1 MKKITLLSIFC
12 CLCLSVSAQSKKEL
26 AEKISALETKVTEL
40 NARVEAQFNQTNT
53 LILTLT
59 QQLGALQ
66 TENASLKERL
76 ETDNALLKERLG
88 KLENS
93 PVEKKG
99 QVPDVLVT
107 QADSLQY
114 IILKYRMS
122 KTPEEASQYIYDVAR
137 VKPIML
143 KFYKEPGDWKPFNG
157 YSDGGLWKDNWTTA
171 VKLNDKLYML
181 DDWYLVKTPTGY
193 KIDWEANVQYNMFA
207 PAYDYLKTNGQIN
220 ELRGRCYRYE
230 DSDGWVR
237 FSFDSSTTDDMY
249 VYGKKSS
256 AKTQELLDYLKSNT
270 RPVILKVKCKA
281 TPYGGEIYNM
291 CYKDKYLELV
301 DIVSKNCSK
310 VK

>member
-1 MKKITLLSIFC
+1 
-12 CLCLSVSAQSKKEL
+12 
-26 AEKISALETKVTEL
+26 
-40 NARVEAQFNQTNT
+40 
-53 LILTLT
+53 
-59 QQLGALQ
+59 
-66 TENASLKERL
+66 
-76 ETDNALLKERLG
+76 
-88 KLENS
+88 
-93 PVEKKG
+93 
-99 QVPDVLVT
+99 
-107 QADSLQY
+107 
-114 IILKYRMS
+114 
-122 KTPEEASQYIYDVAR
+122 
-137 VKPIML
+137 ML